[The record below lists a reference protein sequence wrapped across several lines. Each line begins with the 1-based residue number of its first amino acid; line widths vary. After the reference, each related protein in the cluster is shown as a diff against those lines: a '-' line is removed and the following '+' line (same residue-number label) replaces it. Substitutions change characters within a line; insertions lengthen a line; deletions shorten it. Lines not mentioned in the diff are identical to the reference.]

1 MDTVLSNTGYKI
13 KKKDLT
19 TKEVKD
25 IKDELNVQPYTY
37 NKTQGNQ
44 SRFSIF
50 LESPKKLYLPRF
62 YGLEKFGQPQE
73 NKIHEGDD
81 VTMEF
86 KGDLREE
93 QKPIEELYLSAAKE
107 KGGYFV
113 RCGGG
118 KTVLAL
124 HIASVLQRNN
134 CIGQKIF

>member
-62 YGLEKFGQPQE
+62 YG
-73 NKIHEGDD
+73 
-81 VTMEF
+81 
-86 KGDLREE
+86 
-93 QKPIEELYLSAAKE
+93 
-107 KGGYFV
+107 
-113 RCGGG
+113 
-118 KTVLAL
+118 
-124 HIASVLQRNN
+124 
-134 CIGQKIF
+134 